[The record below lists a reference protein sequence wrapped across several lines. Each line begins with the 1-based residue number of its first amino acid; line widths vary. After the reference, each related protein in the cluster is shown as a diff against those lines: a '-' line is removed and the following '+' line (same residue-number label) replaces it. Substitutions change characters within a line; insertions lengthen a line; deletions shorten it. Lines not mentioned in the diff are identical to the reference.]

1 MSTQKLQIVVC
12 MKQVPDTTQVRID
25 PETNTLIR
33 EGVPSI
39 INPFDVS
46 AIEEAVRIK
55 EKFGG
60 AVTLLCQGP
69 PTAIAELQKGLAFG
83 ADRAILLTDM
93 TMRGS
98 DTLATS
104 YIISTAI
111 KKIADEQGVDLV
123 LCGKQT
129 IDGDTAQVGPG
140 IATRMGLSQL
150 TYIDKVVNVDVAAR
164 KIQVR
169 RRLEGATAVVE
180 APLPALLTVLKEAN
194 TPRYASLPALI
205 NSLRTQP
212 EIWNAAKLELDP
224 VQMGLKGSPTS
235 VRRIFAPPERG
246 GGEIIPGG
254 MEAPEKAAA
263 VVAEKLLTSG
273 VLEG

>member
-1 MSTQKLQIVVC
+1 MLQIVVC

-39 INPFDVS
+39 INPFDVHG
-46 AIEEAVRIK
+46 IEEAVRIK
-55 EKFGG
+55 ETYGG
-60 AVTLLCQGP
+60 EITLLCQGP
-69 PTAIAELQKGLAFG
+69 PAAIAELQKGLSFG
-83 ADRAILLTDM
+83 ADRAILLTDA

-104 YIISTAI
+104 YILSTAI
-111 KKIADEQGVDLV
+111 KKLWNEHGLDIVI
-123 LCGKQT
+123 CGKQT

-140 IATRMGLSQL
+140 IATRLGLAQL
-150 TYIDKVVNVDVAAR
+150 TYVDKVVKIDLEKR

-169 RRLEGATAVVE
+169 RRLEGATAIIE
-180 APLPALLTVLKEAN
+180 APMPALLTVLKEAN

-205 NSLRTQP
+205 KSLRTQP
-212 EIWNAAKLELDP
+212 NVWNAAALELDP

-254 MEAPEKAAA
+254 VEAPERAAA
-263 VVAEKLLTSG
+263 AVAEKLLSSG
-273 VLEG
+273 VLEQ